1 MLGYVYFIL
10 GNKHAFP
17 YTGSIVWGFVFIYSG
32 MGLDL
37 QFVVAVVTISAPL
50 QIQIPLRLPYVCLP
64 AQLRPFLYTSPQIDR
79 SIPHHC
85 TSQCCNKENVFRVLL
100 LDTIKG

>member
-64 AQLRPFLYTSPQIDR
+64 AQLRPFLYTSPQIDL
-79 SIPHHC
+79 SLADLPDVF
-85 TSQCCNKENVFRVLL
+85 CC
-100 LDTIKG
+100 